1 MTFDQFSQYLTW
13 AIYIIIFCIVGA
25 KAAQRPTQA
34 NIDIALLFAVPAL
47 SIGISL
53 ANSLQIIQPNP
64 TTAAITSAISTSL
77 LIALSYMLFRLV
89 DDFTAVPGWLV
100 RSAPAVLAV
109 FVVSNFLIAPPR
121 PQWFTTLELLYG
133 IILFIYTSVKFIR
146 ESSRSSGVTMRRM
159 RAVAFGSITLCA
171 LFLLVVVL
179 IFFPGT
185 IRSLIWLVDL
195 TELGSGFMYYLGF
208 ATPGTL
214 RRAWQEPELRAF
226 LGRAASLPRL
236 PDTESI
242 IRELE
247 RGAASAVGAPEARVG
262 LWDDTIK
269 RLRFKMD
276 GTYFDSDPNR
286 SLSGRVFLT
295 QKPLFSDN
303 IARDNPPNIDVSRP
317 RDAVALLS
325 APITAGEKRLGVLT
339 VYSTRAPIFAEEDLE
354 LVRLLADQAAVIL
367 ESRALIDE
375 AARVRAREEV
385 TRLKED
391 FLSAAAHDL
400 KTPLTILVMQTE
412 MLERRAQRSPD
423 APVDITAL
431 QKLKKEAYRLKDL
444 VLELLDAARAEQGKL
459 IGEFEEVDLVA
470 YAREVC
476 ERRSTRRHPC
486 SVHADGEVPGVYD
499 PNRIVQLIE
508 NLVENAIK
516 YSPDGGPVTI
526 RIWQDRSNQ
535 EPEIRYQSLSIH
547 NPQSTIHN
555 WNHLTVTDTG
565 IGIPKED
572 LPNVFER
579 FHRGSNVDD
588 RHFAGMGLGLFI
600 CHGIVEQHG
609 GRIWVESPAS
619 TLSHVTD
626 GHNGHNDGALPG
638 MGSSSEILYSRDNH
652 HNDDGHISFDL
663 SRQHTGTTFHVAL
676 PALPTIESPEPAE
689 IGASQGQ
696 PGGENAV

>member
-25 KAAQRPTQA
+25 KAARRPIKA
-34 NIDIALLFAVPAL
+34 NVDIALLFAVPAL
-47 SIGISL
+47 SIGISV

-64 TTAAITSAISTSL
+64 TTTAITSAISISL
-77 LIALSYMLFRLV
+77 LITLSYMLFKLV
-89 DDFTAVPGWLV
+89 DDFTTVPRWLV
-100 RSAPAVLAV
+100 RSTPVVLAI
-109 FVVSNFLIAPPR
+109 FVVANFLIAPPR

-133 IILFIYTSVKFIR
+133 IILFIYTSIKFIR
-146 ESSRSSGVTMRRM
+146 ELSRSSGVTMRRM
-159 RAVAFGSITLCA
+159 MAVAFGSITLCA

-185 IRSLIWLVDL
+185 IRSLTWLVDL
-195 TELGSGFMYYLGF
+195 TELGSGIMYYLGF
-208 ATPGTL
+208 ATPGII

-236 PDTESI
+236 PNTDAI
-242 IRELE
+242 VRELE
-247 RGAASAVGAPEARVG
+247 RGAASAVGAPGASIG
-262 LWDDTIK
+262 LWDDSIK

-276 GTYFDSDPNR
+276 DGYFDSDPNK
-286 SLSGRVFLT
+286 SLNGRVFVS

-303 IARDNPPNIDVSRP
+303 TARDNPANAEVSRSHE
-317 RDAVALLS
+317 ALALLA
-325 APITAGEKRLGVLT
+325 APITAGEKRLGVLA

-375 AARVRAREEV
+375 AARVQAREEV

-412 MLERRAQRSPD
+412 MLERRAQRSPE
-423 APVDITAL
+423 APVDLTAL

-459 IGEFEEVDLVA
+459 IGEFQNMDLA
-470 YAREVC
+470 ASASEVC
-476 ERRSTRRHPC
+476 ARRSTHRHPC
-486 SVHADGEVPGVYD
+486 TVHADGEVLGVYD
-499 PNRIVQLIE
+499 PNRIIQLIE

-526 RIWQDRSNQ
+526 RIWQETSDQGLEIGNQ
-535 EPEIRYQSLSIH
+535 TPAIRNAQGAPESA
-547 NPQSTIHN
+547 IHN

-609 GRIWVESPAS
+609 GRIWVESPAA
-619 TLSHVTD
+619 TVPPVTD
-626 GHNGHNDGALPG
+626 RHNGHNDGYLPG
-638 MGSSSEILYSRDNH
+638 MVDSSDIPYSGDNQF
-652 HNDDGHISFDL
+652 NDDGHINYDL
-663 SRQHTGTTFHVAL
+663 SQRHPGTTFHVAL
-676 PALPTIESPEPAE
+676 PALPAIESPEPAK
-689 IGASQGQ
+689 IGAAQGQ
-696 PGGENAV
+696 P